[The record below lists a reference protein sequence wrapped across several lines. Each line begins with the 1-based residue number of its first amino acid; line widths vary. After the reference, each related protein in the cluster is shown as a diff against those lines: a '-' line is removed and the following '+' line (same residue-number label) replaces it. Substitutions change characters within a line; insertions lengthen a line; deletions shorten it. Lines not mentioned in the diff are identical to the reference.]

1 MIDLEDY
8 PYAQVREAL
17 GTTLGRVALTATCA
31 LGGFFLGM
39 VTAFGGLS
47 AGFAAL
53 EVADAILVGY
63 LLGGWGLI
71 IVPLVLLF
79 AFGFVRFE
87 LALKWCIPVLLLM
100 WWSSHQTMRW
110 NYFDSPAAKRMATFS
125 QEVRDIINGAPD
137 EQEEADNP

>member
-8 PYAQVREAL
+8 PYAQAREAL
-17 GTTLGRVALTATCA
+17 GTTLGRVALIATCA

-39 VTAFGGLS
+39 MTAFGGVS

-53 EVADAILVGY
+53 EAADAILVGY

-71 IVPLVLLF
+71 TIPLVLLF
-79 AFGFVRFE
+79 SFGFVRFE

-110 NYFDSPAAKRMATFS
+110 NYFDSPAAKRMAKFNQS
-125 QEVRDIINGAPD
+125 IEDAFNESSD
-137 EQEEADNP
+137 KQEEANNP